1 MGIIIIVAIILS
13 YSRAGIISLATIS
26 TIFLYQ
32 RLIHRRMLRFFLLAG
47 LVALILGCYWMKK
60 DSADGR
66 LLIWQSCINMVKDSP
81 WMGHGLGSFEA
92 HYMATEPLCYAS
104 R

>member
-32 RLIHRRMLRFFLLAG
+32 RLNHKRMLRFFLLAG

-60 DSADGR
+60 TQPTVDCLFGNLA
-66 LLIWQSCINMVKDSP
+66 
-81 WMGHGLGSFEA
+81 
-92 HYMATEPLCYAS
+92 
-104 R
+104 